1 MSRGNMSHSQTD
13 FSSLHFHI
21 TVTILIFAG
30 SKPLI
35 YSMHVTAALIGLAIA
50 AVSCEAAQP
59 PVAKMRVIE
68 NPAAAGAQFP
78 RLASLPDGG
87 ILMSWVEPA
96 GKDHI
101 LKYGLLRDGKWI
113 RQGEVARGG
122 DWFINW
128 SDFPSV
134 VAIDKSFWVAH
145 WLVKQKGG
153 RTYDYD
159 IATSISNDSGVT
171 WSTPKSPHRDGSAAE
186 HGFAVIFPVHGDAGI
201 IWLDGRDRLVKQDGG
216 KHKGK
221 SGNFAL
227 RYTRIHRDGGMDKE
241 QVIDNSTCT
250 CCWPTVAVTP
260 AGPVAAWRGRT
271 DDEIRDHR
279 VARLHHGKWTK
290 PVPLHGDGWEIAGCP
305 VNGPMLAARGMQ
317 VAAVWFTAA
326 DDHPRIRAAFS
337 TDGGQSFGQPVE
349 VDKADPFGRVG
360 VAWSDDRT
368 AVVSWITA
376 GNGGTRKPG
385 LALRKLH
392 ADGSAD
398 PIQHLGAISGGRDTG
413 VPQLAAYGQG
423 FVMAWTGAAPDHGI
437 ETTFIPDG
445 SAGSGSVPLR
455 R

>member
-1 MSRGNMSHSQTD
+1 LK
-13 FSSLHFHI
+13 FSLHI
-21 TVTILIFAG
+21 
-30 SKPLI
+30 
-35 YSMHVTAALIGLAIA
+35 TAALIGLALA
-50 AVSCEAAQP
+50 TLSCGAAQP
-59 PVAKMRVIE
+59 STARIRVIE
-68 NPAAAGAQFP
+68 NPAVAGAQFP

-159 IATSISNDSGVT
+159 IATSISNDSGIT
-171 WSTPKSPHRDGSAAE
+171 WSTPKLPHRDGSAAE

-201 IWLDGRDRLVKQDGG
+201 IWLDGRDRLAKKNHG
-216 KHKGK
+216 KHTEK

-241 QVIDNSTCT
+241 QVVDDNTCT
-250 CCWPTVAVTP
+250 CCWPAVAVTP
-260 AGPVAAWRGRT
+260 SGPVAAWRGRT

-279 VARLHHGKWTK
+279 VARLHQGQWTK
-290 PVPLHGDGWEIAGCP
+290 PVTLHKDGWEIAGCP
-305 VNGPMLAARGMQ
+305 VNGPVLAARGMQ
-317 VAAVWFTAA
+317 VVAVWFTAA

-337 TDGGQSFGQPVE
+337 TDGGQSFGQPIV
-349 VDKADPFGRVG
+349 VDKVNPFGRVG
-360 VAWSDDRT
+360 VAWSDDHT

-376 GNGGTRKPG
+376 TDAGTRKSS
-385 LALRKLH
+385 LALRKLYT
-392 ADGSAD
+392 DGSSG
-398 PIQHLGAISGGRDTG
+398 PIRRLKEISGGRDTG
-413 VPQLAAYGQG
+413 VPQLAMYGAG
-423 FVMAWTGAAPDHGI
+423 FIMAWTEETPGHGI
-437 ETTFIPDG
+437 ETVFIPDSLVG
-445 SAGSGSVPLR
+445 PVPPR

>member
-1 MSRGNMSHSQTD
+1 MTY
-13 FSSLHFHI
+13 SL
-21 TVTILIFAG
+21 
-30 SKPLI
+30 
-35 YSMHVTAALIGLAIA
+35 HVTAALIGLTMA
-50 AVSCEAAQP
+50 AVSSEAAQP
-59 PVAKMRVIE
+59 PVARIHVIE

-96 GKDHI
+96 DKDHV

-113 RQGEVARGG
+113 RQGEAARGG

-145 WLVKQKGG
+145 WLVKRKGG

-159 IATSISNDSGVT
+159 IATSISNDSGIT
-171 WSTPKSPHRDGSAAE
+171 WSTPKSPHRDGLAAE

-241 QVIDNSTCT
+241 QVIDDSTCT
-250 CCWPTVAVTP
+250 CCWPAVAVTP

-271 DDEIRDHR
+271 DNEIRDHR

-317 VAAVWFTAA
+317 VVAVWFTAA
-326 DDHPRIRAAFS
+326 NDHPRIRAAFS
-337 TDGGQSFGQPVE
+337 TDGGQSFGQPVD
-349 VDKADPFGRVG
+349 VDKADPSGRVG

-376 GNGGTRKPG
+376 ADTSSRKAG
-385 LALRKLH
+385 LAVRKLY
-392 ADGSAD
+392 ANGTAG
-398 PIQHLGAISGGRDTG
+398 PIQYLRDISGGRDTG
-413 VPQLAAYGQG
+413 VPQLAAYGQD
-423 FVMAWTGAAPDHGI
+423 FIMAWTGEAPGQGI
-437 ETTFIPDG
+437 KTIFVPDSLMG
-445 SAGSGSVPLR
+445 SARSIPPR